1 MWRKA
6 ALGLVASWFV
16 LGGSLVGAGSRE
28 GALPPASEALHV
40 LPPLGPAAWHVGN
53 DRSLLA
59 FVRVTVCR
67 VEGEACPVVREY
79 TGASH
84 ERGAGGP
91 GDRQG
96 DIVLGHGAYHAVWH
110 VGHDDAGRSFGISFD
125 VAGLVLGRVDIS
137 PRTPRTFPIRF
148 LVEPSPRVR
157 ARAMHAGGASASEIA
172 AALLDEFGLAPGQ
185 VATVL
190 VEEAFDAAEI
200 AQALRWA
207 FHLDAFGVAQTLA
220 QAGFGAVPVGVA
232 LRDVFGLDGP
242 EAAQIL
248 KDVGFPATGVGAA
261 LRDAFALEA
270 VPAATVLREVGFPAM
285 EVALALLEVFGLD
298 AGAAAWALRAAGFA
312 AGEIGGAL
320 RDVYGLD
327 AAGVATALR
336 AAGFTAA
343 EVATVLKDVL
353 GLGPLPAAQALE
365 AAGYGAEDV
374 YEVLRSV
381 FGLNEAAAWAI
392 VEQLGYDPE
401 EIFQARAAI
410 LAIRFAPQLRFDS
423 GGGTCSAA
431 DSYPM
436 SAQDFFETWT
446 PGSFPVPPVVISNGD
461 ASTVTGNLVP
471 TYWKAFRCG
480 NQYRLVYWW
489 FYGYQFDCDC
499 VSGEHHGD
507 WEHLLVVLSE
517 DKTQI
522 AAVTFFQ
529 HGGYYTRLGRRD
541 GYGLAGGTHP
551 IVYTGRN
558 NHGSYHNTQSGA
570 QTCCYWEDH
579 RDGGGPWLDTWVA
592 PLRRLRPV
600 AHGGEPWMDA
610 DLAGTFTW
618 GEISTHPMQ
627 STSGN
632 CGQQTCAGTSTWGC
646 HESGCWRSQCEV
658 GDRDDGVTCWHCPPG
673 YSEWVLACTRC
684 DCGGCSSTS
693 VETYGLRYT
702 ISMTDAGLMYQ
713 AP

>member
-1 MWRKA
+1 MWRRLVV
-6 ALGLVASWFV
+6 ALAASWLV
-16 LGGSLVGAGSRE
+16 LGGSFVGAGSRE

-40 LPPLGPAAWHVGN
+40 LPPLGPAAWHVRN
-53 DRSLLA
+53 DPSLLP
-59 FVRVTVCR
+59 FLRVAVCR
-67 VEGEACPVVREY
+67 VEGDACPVVHEY

-84 ERGAGGP
+84 DRGIGWP
-91 GDRQG
+91 GDRHG
-96 DIVLGHGAYHAVWH
+96 DILLGHGAYHANWH
-110 VGHDDAGRSFGISFD
+110 VGHHDVGRSFWISFD
-125 VAGLVLGRVDIS
+125 VAGLALGQVEVA
-137 PRTPRTFPIRF
+137 PRTPRTIPIGF

-157 ARAMHAGGASASEIA
+157 ARALHAGGAGASEIA
-172 AALLDEFGLAPGQ
+172 AALLDEFELAPGQ

-190 VEEAFDAAEI
+190 VEEAFAAAEI
-200 AQALRWA
+200 AQALRWV

-220 QAGFGAVPVGVA
+220 QAGFGAVPVGTA
-232 LRDVFGLDGP
+232 LRDVFGPDGP

-261 LRDAFALEA
+261 LRDVFALDG
-270 VPAATVLREVGFPAM
+270 VTAARVLHDVGFPAT
-285 EVALALLEVFGLD
+285 EVARALLEVFGLD
-298 AGAAAWALRAAGFA
+298 AGAAAGALRAAGFGA
-312 AGEIGGAL
+312 AEIGAAL
-320 RDVYGLD
+320 RDAYGLD
-327 AAGVATALR
+327 APGVATALR
-336 AAGFTAA
+336 AAGFSAA
-343 EVATVLKDVL
+343 EVATVLKDVF
-353 GLGPLPAAQALE
+353 GLGPEPAAQALK

-374 YEVLRSV
+374 YQVLRNV
-381 FGLNEAAAWAI
+381 FGLDEAAAWAI
-392 VEQLGYDPE
+392 VEGLGYDAE
-401 EIFQARAAI
+401 EIFQARAAV
-410 LAIRFAPQLRFDS
+410 LAVRFAPQLRFDS
-423 GGGTCSAA
+423 GSGTCSAA

-436 SAQDFFETWT
+436 SAQEYFERRTQ
-446 PGSFPVPPVVISNGD
+446 GDSARLSNGD

-499 VSGEHHGD
+499 VSGEHEGD

-517 DKTQI
+517 DKTKV

-529 HGGYYTRLGRRD
+529 HGGFYTRLAQRGGFGFAD
-541 GYGLAGGTHP
+541 GTHP
-551 IVYTGRN
+551 IVYPGRN
-558 NHGSYHNTQSGA
+558 NHGSYHNTQSAA

-579 RDGGGPWLDTWVA
+579 RDGDGPWLSTWMA
-592 PLRRLRPV
+592 PLQRMRPV
-600 AHGGEPWMDA
+600 AQGGETWMDA
-610 DLAGTFTW
+610 DLAGTFSW
-618 GEISTHPMQ
+618 GVGTHPTQ
-627 STSGN
+627 STSGD

-646 HESGCWRSQCEV
+646 HESGCYRSQCEV

-673 YSEWVLACTRC
+673 YTEWVLACTKC